1 MSIPVATVGRAAGD
15 LVAGLEGLR
24 GPIAVVRHCAELA
37 ELIAVCQSGLA
48 RAAIVSTGIDELTA
62 SVLDRFRHQ
71 GVSLLVLSDD
81 GAQQR
86 RLQNLGVATAPERS
100 GAADLAA
107 QICRLVEAGQE
118 QSVATR
124 SGGADPGY
132 ADASA
137 PLRTL
142 PGATDPPS
150 EGLMPRGSLGP
161 AGPGPDGHAEHRVL
175 AVWGPVGSP
184 GKTTVAVNL
193 AAEAASTGD
202 SVLLIDAD
210 TYGPSVAATLGLLD
224 ESAGIAQACRYAEQ
238 GVLDPASL
246 LKSSVELVV
255 GGSPFRVLT
264 GLSRADRWPELRSSA
279 LRQVLDRSREVFQ
292 TTVIDCGFALEADE
306 ELSFDTMAPRRNG
319 SVLLVLSE
327 ADQVIAVGAA
337 DSIGVPRLLRALDE
351 VLSIVPAACL
361 TVVLNKVRASAV
373 GRRPEAALRR
383 AWERFGPPLPIAHFL
398 PWEPESADRALLAGQ
413 ALREAAADSQLRR
426 KIANIIGADAQRSR
440 RSAVSSNTAGR
451 AVSR

>member
-107 QICRLVEAGQE
+107 QICRIVDAGQDLG
-118 QSVATR
+118 VATR

-137 PLRTL
+137 PLRTHA
-142 PGATDPPS
+142 ATDPPS
-150 EGLMPRGSLGP
+150 EGFLPQGSRGP
-161 AGPGPDGHAEHRVL
+161 AGPGPAGVAEHRVL

-193 AAEAASTGD
+193 AAEAAATGD

-255 GGSPFRVLT
+255 GGSTLRVLT

-319 SVLLVLSE
+319 SALLVLSE

-383 AWERFGPPLPIAHFL
+383 AWERFGPSLPIAHFL

-426 KIANIIGADAQRSR
+426 KIADIIGADAQRSR

-451 AVSR
+451 TVSR